1 MIQTWKNIILDL
13 QQPISY
19 LIPAIT
25 VALLILIVYMV
36 WKRKII
42 SVSSVLLI
50 VYGQVL
56 LQTAF
61 FSREPGSRSGVDL
74 KLFSTWGYT
83 AISHAFF
90 IENIMMFIPL
100 GILMPVVFKK
110 MQKMQVCV
118 CAGFLCTCGIECSQ
132 FITQRGFCQLDDV
145 VTNTFGALAGWFIW
159 KCGTIYSE
167 AKFPKQKSKKLL

>member
-61 FSREPGSRSGVDL
+61 FSREPGSRGGVDL
-74 KLFSTWGYT
+74 KLFSTWGYIT
-83 AISHAFF
+83 CFF
-90 IENIMMFIPL
+90 HRKYYDVYSFW
-100 GILMPVVFKK
+100 
-110 MQKMQVCV
+110 CSY
-118 CAGFLCTCGIECSQ
+118 AGCI
-132 FITQRGFCQLDDV
+132 
-145 VTNTFGALAGWFIW
+145 
-159 KCGTIYSE
+159 
-167 AKFPKQKSKKLL
+167 

>member
-61 FSREPGSRSGVDL
+61 FSRESGSRS
-74 KLFSTWGYT
+74 
-83 AISHAFF
+83 
-90 IENIMMFIPL
+90 
-100 GILMPVVFKK
+100 
-110 MQKMQVCV
+110 
-118 CAGFLCTCGIECSQ
+118 
-132 FITQRGFCQLDDV
+132 
-145 VTNTFGALAGWFIW
+145 
-159 KCGTIYSE
+159 
-167 AKFPKQKSKKLL
+167 